1 MSKTYN
7 RIIFLTFNL
16 TIIHAPTTPDLPK
29 FNLARLHDLPLE
41 CLL

>member
-7 RIIFLTFNL
+7 RIFFPTFNL
-16 TIIHAPTTPDLPK
+16 TITHTPTTPDLPK
-29 FNLARLHDLPLE
+29 LNLTQLHDLPLE